1 MPHPI
6 RADASIRGASG
17 IAKAGNTNGSERRT
31 IGHVACAN
39 RVASACLAVEMR
51 AKSRA
56 MGFGARLLLVGLT
69 LST

>member
-17 IAKAGNTNGSERRT
+17 IAKAGNTNGSERRPLD
-31 IGHVACAN
+31 H
-39 RVASACLAVEMR
+39 VASADRAAAVCLAIGMR

-69 LST
+69 LSS